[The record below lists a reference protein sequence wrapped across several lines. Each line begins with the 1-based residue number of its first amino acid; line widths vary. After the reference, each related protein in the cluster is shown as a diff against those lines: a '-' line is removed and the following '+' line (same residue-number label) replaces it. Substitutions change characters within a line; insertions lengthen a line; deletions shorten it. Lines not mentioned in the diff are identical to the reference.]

1 QERRGQ
7 IENESRMNMIK
18 EMLDE
23 IVTDNPNVKV
33 DDLKHMIMV
42 ALDEHEK
49 RSLIR
54 ERHLIDQD

>member
-1 QERRGQ
+1 
-7 IENESRMNMIK
+7 MNMIK